1 MVDQKHN
8 NNFHFEHPNTIGN
21 DTLFTP
27 KICEFPK
34 KSFSNREQ
42 IEKSFGTPGHSHK
55 FFLETYKGSK
65 LKLTPSICGK
75 TCNPIKAIRKATTHS
90 INEVN
95 QSVKSEKKIKHTIKQ
110 ICDQEIFYDFDKVIE
125 SGEHNTVYMLNK
137 KKIYYISVVCL
148 CLLWCNI
155 MIAIIENLIY
165 FKETQKALNM
175 YGIYN
180 INKVKQRKIRPIENI
195 LRIINMYVGLIGAVF
210 IIVIYVLR
218 VEILKEDGYVSKTD
232 TLFSCD
238 LWKPCVVKAVLVFIS
253 TPPFINGVFTIGN
266 IYKTCTVFSVNSIIC
281 LIVLMKVCFVV
292 NLVRLFSY
300 YSDDISKSICGNYL
314 IKHTVLFSIKS
325 FMNKH
330 SLLIAVLVFLYTLMS
345 FTIILLNFEYG
356 SYHNGKLQ
364 SNVTSFLNAMWLSF
378 SVITTLSVGDYYP
391 VTFCGNVVCI
401 ILGVIGFYSLT
412 LIFFAFSEF
421 SHFSFNEQKSY
432 IKLKKITSGENKES
446 KAASV
451 IQLLLQIRKNIMIYH
466 NFKKDKGSVSSIN
479 ISNNSSVDGQV
490 NPHDTLLTL
499 FGMICLLKVSLTQ
512 FKNECKIAKNLGIPV
527 DELITNMNNN
537 YVMNVDVCIQLMDKL
552 KYINNDLEGLIVTE
566 NEIQRSLDMIEYM
579 QKDLER
585 YLINLNNQKVL
596 CKLRKKSAHNH
607 KHRNTLINHSITGR
621 HEDSNIQTNLLYF
634 FKDENIR
641 TTNTKHSSMKVTEN
655 NLIQINTV
663 ETIQRNKIIKEEE
676 TVNNDESSNNDNDN
690 DNNESSS

>member
-8 NNFHFEHPNTIGN
+8 NNFQLEHPNSIGN
-21 DTLFTP
+21 DVSFTP

-34 KSFSNREQ
+34 KSYSNREQ
-42 IEKSFGTPGHSHK
+42 IEKPFGTPGQTHK

-110 ICDQEIFYDFDKVIE
+110 IYDQEIFFDFDKLIE
-125 SGEHNTVYMLNK
+125 SGEHNTGYKLNK
-137 KKIYYISVVCL
+137 KKIYYVSVVCL
-148 CLLWCNI
+148 CLLFCH
-155 MIAIIENLIY
+155 IILAVVENLIY
-165 FKETQKALNM
+165 FKETQKALNA

-180 INKVKQRKIRPIENI
+180 IHKVQQRTMRPIENA
-195 LRIINMYVGLIGAVF
+195 LRVINAYVGLVGAVM

-218 VEILKEDGYVSKTD
+218 LEILKEDGYASKTD
-232 TLFSCD
+232 TLFTCD
-238 LWKPCVVKAVLVFIS
+238 LWKPCAVKAIIVSIS
-253 TPPFINGVFTIGN
+253 TPPFINGVFTIGDVH
-266 IYKTCTVFSVNSIIC
+266 KTCTVFSVNSIIC
-281 LIVLMKVCFVV
+281 SIVLMKVCFIV

-314 IKHTVLFSIKS
+314 VKHTVLFSIKS
-325 FMNKH
+325 FMNKR
-330 SLLIAVLVFLYTLMS
+330 SFLIAILIFLYTLMS
-345 FTIILLNFEYG
+345 FSIILLNFEYG
-356 SYHNGKLQ
+356 SYHEGKLQ
-364 SNVTSFLNAMWLSF
+364 SNVTSLLNAMWLSF

-391 VTFCGNVVCI
+391 ITFCGNVLCI
-401 ILGVIGFYSLT
+401 VLGIIGFYSLT

-432 IKLKKITSGENKES
+432 IKLKKIASGENKES

-466 NFKKDKGSVSSIN
+466 NFKKDKASTSSVD
-479 ISNNSSVDGQV
+479 ISNNSSADGQV
-490 NPHDTLLTL
+490 NPHDSLLTL

-527 DELITNMNNN
+527 DELITNINNN
-537 YVMNVDVCIQLMDKL
+537 YMMNVDVCVQLMDKL
-552 KYINNDLEGLIVTE
+552 KYINNDLEGLLMTE
-566 NEIQRSLDMIEYM
+566 NEIQRSLDMIERM
-579 QKDLER
+579 QEDLER

-596 CKLRKKSAHNH
+596 CKLRKKQSGF
-607 KHRNTLINHSITGR
+607 KHRNTIINNVITGR
-621 HEDSNIQTNLLYF
+621 DEDKEKQSILYFLKEENNIRNSNI
-634 FKDENIR
+634 
-641 TTNTKHSSMKVTEN
+641 KHGSMKTEN
-655 NLIQINTV
+655 NVMTMDRIDSTPKRSKV
-663 ETIQRNKIIKEEE
+663 IKEEE
-676 TVNNDESSNNDNDN
+676 TVNNEESSNND
-690 DNNESSS
+690 ESD